1 LVFTKPTSR
10 SFVPV
15 VVMLGLM
22 TLMLEVP
29 LSLPTR
35 DIALIG
41 EEPFEPFTTTIDI
54 TRGCAIDR
62 FMVTV

>member
-1 LVFTKPTSR
+1 
-10 SFVPV
+10 
-15 VVMLGLM
+15 MLGLM